1 MPKVYP
7 ATAAKKAQEASGDA
21 ALLATTW
28 KDKIKAADAG
38 ECHLTSIDSAKIEA
52 LSASEKKKLL
62 KVAFQEQRPGWIR
75 VLYAAGACAHDALLL
90 AIVGR
95 QRGTA
100 EMLYKEYNVD
110 VGGIPTADELR
121 NDDGTDP
128 DLPPYQL
135 AHNNDMP
142 EVAEDIAY
150 LAVQQRAAEAL
161 REIVDLFKTLP
172 ESKEPGAT
180 EKLTA
185 ALSSA
190 VEKVVAQ

>member
-142 EVAEDIAY
+142 EVAEEHPQRRMNRKTRSTHRRERWDSDGDQM
-150 LAVQQRAAEAL
+150 LSPEQQHRQCCCC
-161 REIVDLFKTLP
+161 RQP
-172 ESKEPGAT
+172 
-180 EKLTA
+180 
-185 ALSSA
+185 
-190 VEKVVAQ
+190 